1 MHWISGSYSGGACI
15 YHPMQKYVAWQTQ
28 VSLSHRIRRT
38 VEQQGSIRRPTQ
50 HPIRPGWFSTF
61 TAIHKFN
68 SWTSAGRCSVS
79 EVASTPVDWLPIRHR
94 LYQWTW
100 ARALVAFGA
109 RGGRQRFAGGARA
122 CWPCRFQGAV
132 RGRTSDY
139 RLPSEPAP
147 ALWPVARRSSHSARV
162 FYSSTWAPRL
172 SRWPLLLGVIRLAA
186 NARGPRGS
194 GQQWCG
200 ACPPAVS

>member
-1 MHWISGSYSGGACI
+1 VDERGALLGVGGCVDTRGLAADSAPVI
-15 YHPMQKYVAWQTQ
+15 PVN
-28 VSLSHRIRRT
+28 LSSCTRR
-38 VEQQGSIRRPTQ
+38 SRRQ
-50 HPIRPGWFSTF
+50 R
-61 TAIHKFN
+61 
-68 SWTSAGRCSVS
+68 
-79 EVASTPVDWLPIRHR
+79 
-94 LYQWTW
+94 
-100 ARALVAFGA
+100 
-109 RGGRQRFAGGARA
+109 GRQRFAGGARA